1 MTTSTADTYFIQ
13 ARAAMIR
20 MCMGCIL
27 CSLIFKMHGAHAA
40 PPEMDRMAPGLD
52 LVSVKFSYGET
63 ERLPTYHGKKTEN
76 RFNAKVGFIG
86 VADSATGGLGLFKTS
101 RLPGFIEENAS
112 LWVAKIKWHL
122 NSVNARASLSPQLR
136 IESKDTVIEIKQVD
150 RSYWM
155 VWHKTL
161 D

>member
-13 ARAAMIR
+13 ARAALLR
-20 MCMGCIL
+20 VCLGCIL

-40 PPEMDRMAPGLD
+40 QSEIDLLAPGLD
-52 LVSVKFSYGET
+52 LVSVKFTYGET
-63 ERLPTYHGKKTEN
+63 ERLPAYYGKKTES
-76 RFNAKVGFIG
+76 RFDTKVGFIG
-86 VADSATGGLGLFKTS
+86 AADSATRGLGLFKTS
-101 RLPGFIEENAS
+101 RLPGFIEENVS

-122 NSVNARASLSPQLR
+122 NSVDARASLSPQLR

>member
-1 MTTSTADTYFIQ
+1 
-13 ARAAMIR
+13 
-20 MCMGCIL
+20 
-27 CSLIFKMHGAHAA
+27 
-40 PPEMDRMAPGLD
+40 MDRMAPGLD
-52 LVSVKFSYGET
+52 LVSVKFTYGEI
-63 ERLPTYHGKKTEN
+63 ERLPSYYGKKTEN
-76 RFNAKVGFIG
+76 RLNAKVGFIG
-86 VADSATGGLGLFKTS
+86 VADSAIGGLGLFKAS

-136 IESKDTVIEIKQVD
+136 IESKDTMIEIKQVD